1 MESLGAAKVIH
12 SKAIA
17 SGYSAS
23 KADKKRIKT
32 KDEIAE
38 IQIRCENALQNPGWV
53 ELGGVD

>member
-1 MESLGAAKVIH
+1 MESFGAAKVIH

-38 IQIRCENALQNPGWV
+38 IQVRCENALKKLEIGRAHV
-53 ELGGVD
+53 

>member
-38 IQIRCENALQNPGWV
+38 IQVRCENALKNPG
-53 ELGGVD
+53 